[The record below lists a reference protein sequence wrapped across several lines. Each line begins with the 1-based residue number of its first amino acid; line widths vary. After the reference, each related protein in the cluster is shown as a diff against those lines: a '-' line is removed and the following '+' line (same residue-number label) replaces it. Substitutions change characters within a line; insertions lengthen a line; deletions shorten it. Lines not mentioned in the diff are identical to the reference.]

1 MQKLLF
7 ILAILSFSFSHV
19 QGQTEAPQNAN
30 SADVLIE
37 INSETSRE
45 DLALIQKTLEP
56 QGIFFRYDNIEW
68 MDGALTSIRMAV
80 KCQDGTMKVSEVVN
94 VTAEMPARFGVSTVE
109 GKPQVCFGAD
119 CD

>member
-7 ILAILSFSFSHV
+7 TLAILGFSFSYMK
-19 QGQTEAPQNAN
+19 GQTEATQNAN
-30 SADVLIE
+30 TADVLIE

-68 MDGALTSIRMAV
+68 VDGALTSIRMAV
-80 KCQDGTMKVSEVVN
+80 KCQEGT
-94 VTAEMPARFGVSTVE
+94 
-109 GKPQVCFGAD
+109 
-119 CD
+119 